1 MPRVL
6 QALAS
11 LVEDALVTGRA
22 AEQAAVAEDA
32 PPLSACSAGINVLKD
47 LAASLHARFPVASRL
62 LADVWHKALADK
74 SPSERLFLL
83 AVLVIF
89 LLFVVIVPAY
99 EALLSSIDEEEAL
112 FSAVPAPPPPRR
124 RRPDRPV
131 PRVIYAS
138 TDALRTPPSRAASS
152 GSSCGSGSMETI
164 EESEEEDAEVEGKQV
179 RIASE
184 NGPWPGT
191 PRPQ

>member
-32 PPLSACSAGINVLKD
+32 PPLSACSAGINVLQD
-47 LAASLHARFPVASRL
+47 LASSLHARFPVASRL
-62 LADVWHKALADK
+62 LAEVWSKALADK

-164 EESEEEDAEVEGKQV
+164 EESEEEDAEDEGKKA

-184 NGPWPGT
+184 NGPWPST